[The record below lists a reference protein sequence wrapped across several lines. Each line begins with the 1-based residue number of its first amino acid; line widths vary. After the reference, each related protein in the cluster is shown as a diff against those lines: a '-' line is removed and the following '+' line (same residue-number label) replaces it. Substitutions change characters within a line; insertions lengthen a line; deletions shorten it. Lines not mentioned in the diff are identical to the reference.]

1 MQRERD
7 ERARREREQRER
19 VTRGDTLLRAALR
32 PSSTSSLIIDTN
44 EISKDGALQLGYIL
58 MTWLL

>member
-19 VTRGDTLLRAALR
+19 VTRGDTLLSAALR

-44 EISKDGALQLGYIL
+44 EISKDGAL
-58 MTWLL
+58 